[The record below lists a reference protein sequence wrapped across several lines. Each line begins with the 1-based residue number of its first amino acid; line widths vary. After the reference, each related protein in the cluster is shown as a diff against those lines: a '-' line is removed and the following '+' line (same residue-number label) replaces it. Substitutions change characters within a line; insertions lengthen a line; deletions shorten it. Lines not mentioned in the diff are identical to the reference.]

1 MTVRRPEKEFAALR
15 ERLDSE
21 PPQGLHALTG
31 TQLADLTTA
40 ITEARRRQR
49 EALAAAG
56 DRALSHVPR
65 LLRGP
70 IRRVAG

>member
-1 MTVRRPEKEFAALR
+1 MAVSKIEKELAALR
-15 ERLDSE
+15 ARLNSE
-21 PPQGLHALTG
+21 PPEAIHSLSGA
-31 TQLADLTTA
+31 QLADLTSA
-40 ITEARRRQR
+40 ITDARRRQG

-56 DRALSHVPR
+56 ERALHHVPR

>member
-1 MTVRRPEKEFAALR
+1 MTGRKPERELAALR
-15 ERLDSE
+15 ERLGSE

-31 TQLADLTTA
+31 AQLADLTTA

-56 DRALSHVPR
+56 DRALNHVPR
-65 LLRGP
+65 FLRGP

>member
-1 MTVRRPEKEFAALR
+1 MPSTSTELEALR
-15 ERLDSE
+15 AHLGDA
-21 PPQGLHALTG
+21 PPAGLRSLPDVH
-31 TQLADLTTA
+31 LADLADA
-40 ITEARRRQR
+40 ISQARRHQR

-70 IRRVAG
+70 IRRVVG